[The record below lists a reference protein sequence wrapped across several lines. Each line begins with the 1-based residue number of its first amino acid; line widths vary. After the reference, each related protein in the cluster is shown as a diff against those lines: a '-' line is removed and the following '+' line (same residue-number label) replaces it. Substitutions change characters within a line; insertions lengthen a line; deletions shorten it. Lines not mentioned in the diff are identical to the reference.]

1 MADIDIA
8 HEYFTW
14 ELVQQVAEE
23 NGYFEEA
30 GVETDL
36 SYFAPGTQDFSDQG
50 ENAYE
55 TDWWE
60 ELDDQGET
68 HGVCEWN
75 AIQETS
81 ETDRQIIG
89 SYSEWDRV
97 LFTAADSDLD
107 SIEDLKGRS
116 IGINE
121 YATSF
126 YSIPEM
132 LEHEGFDESEI
143 VLEHIGS
150 AEDRFDAV
158 KAGEVDAIGVL
169 EPYVTLGK
177 YDEELSA
184 VYEGPCRAAL
194 VAPAEIDPDQVDA
207 FRTALNRAVA
217 DINDD
222 LERYREEYVDLLET
236 AAADDEAAFED
247 VDFDRLRTDFELRNF
262 LPVRAPDEDR
272 IEGTAEW
279 MRDKGF
285 VAEGADIDTVEAD
298 DEARDEDEAE
308 ATAD

>member
-23 NGYFEEA
+23 NGYFEQE

-36 SYFAPGTQDFSDQG
+36 SYFAPGTQDFSEQG

-75 AIQETS
+75 AIQESS

-97 LFTAADSDLD
+97 LFAEADSA
-107 SIEDLKGRS
+107 IETVEDLKGRS

-132 LEHEGFDESEI
+132 LENEGFEEEEI

-158 KAGEVDAIGVL
+158 KRGEVDAIGVL

-177 YDEELSA
+177 YDEELKA

-194 VAPAEIDPDQVDA
+194 VAPAEIDPEQVEA
-207 FRTALNRAVA
+207 FRAALNEAVA

-222 LERYREEYVDLLET
+222 LDHYRDEYVDLLE
-236 AAADDEAAFED
+236 AAAAEDEGSFED

-262 LPVRAPDEDR
+262 LPVRAPDEER
-272 IEGTAEW
+272 IEGTTEW
-279 MRDKGF
+279 MNEKGY
-285 VAEGADIDTVEAD
+285 VE
-298 DEARDEDEAE
+298 DEDDVTTIEEKSLEGE
-308 ATAD
+308 ATSN

>member
-23 NGYFEEA
+23 HGYFEAE

-97 LFTAADSDLD
+97 LFAEADSDID
-107 SIEDLKGRS
+107 SVEDLKGRS

-132 LEHEGFDESEI
+132 LETEGFEEDEI

-177 YDEELSA
+177 YDEELKS

-194 VAPAEIDPDQVDA
+194 VAPAEIDPDQVEA
-207 FRTALNRAVA
+207 FRNALNSAVE

-222 LERYREEYVDLLET
+222 LDHYRDVYVDLLEE
-236 AAADDEAAFED
+236 AAAEDEESFED

-262 LPVRAPDEDR
+262 LPVRAPDEER
-272 IEGTAEW
+272 IEGTTEW
-279 MRDKGF
+279 MSEKGY
-285 VAEGADIDTVEAD
+285 VE
-298 DEARDEDEAE
+298 DEEEVTTLEDEEKKLEAE
-308 ATAD
+308 ASSDD

>member
-23 NGYFEEA
+23 NGYFEQE

-36 SYFAPGTQDFSDQG
+36 SYFAPGTQDFSEQG

-60 ELDDQGET
+60 DLDDQGET

-75 AIQETS
+75 AIQESS

-97 LFTAADSDLD
+97 LFAEADSD
-107 SIEDLKGRS
+107 IETVEDLKGRS

-132 LEHEGFDESEI
+132 LEHEGLEEHEI
-143 VLEHIGS
+143 VLEHIGP

-158 KAGEVDAIGVL
+158 KRGEVDAIGVL

-177 YDEELSA
+177 YDEELKA

-194 VAPAEIDPDQVDA
+194 VAPAEIDPEQVEA
-207 FRTALNRAVA
+207 FRAALNEAVA

-222 LERYREEYVDLLET
+222 LDHYRDEYVDLLE
-236 AAADDEAAFED
+236 AAAAEDEGSFED

-262 LPVRAPDEDR
+262 LPVRAPDEER
-272 IEGTAEW
+272 IEGTTEW
-279 MRDKGF
+279 MNEKGF
-285 VAEGADIDTVEAD
+285 VENEDDVTTIEEKRLEG
-298 DEARDEDEAE
+298 E
-308 ATAD
+308 ATSN